1 MTLNFDLKKVAEEIA
16 PSGTLRVGLNMAN
29 FLLVRAGSV
38 GNEPIGIAPSM
49 AKEVA
54 SRLHLAIEFLPFAT
68 PGELAEQ
75 ASMNVWD
82 MALLA
87 VEPARAQVIDFT
99 HAYLEIESSYLV
111 PPGSKLMSLSDVDQQ
126 GVKISVMERSAY
138 DLYLSRTIK
147 HAELVHSASM
157 DESFE
162 KFVKMKL
169 DALAGLKP
177 RLIQEEMK
185 LLGSKILEG
194 RFTAVQQAIG
204 VPRGKSLA
212 IGFIDDFVKKSIASG
227 LVKQIID
234 FHQIKGVSVA
244 PLENPNA

>member
-1 MTLNFDLKKVAEEIA
+1 
-16 PSGTLRVGLNMAN
+16 
-29 FLLVRAGSV
+29 
-38 GNEPIGIAPSM
+38 
-49 AKEVA
+49 
-54 SRLHLAIEFLPFAT
+54 
-68 PGELAEQ
+68 
-75 ASMNVWD
+75 
-82 MALLA
+82 
-87 VEPARAQVIDFT
+87 
-99 HAYLEIESSYLV
+99 
-111 PPGSKLMSLSDVDQQ
+111 
-126 GVKISVMERSAY
+126 
-138 DLYLSRTIK
+138 
-147 HAELVHSASM
+147 
-157 DESFE
+157 
-162 KFVKMKL
+162 MKL

-185 LLGSKILEG
+185 LPGSKILEG